1 MCYWRYNCFKFPRH
15 LGETGDQRVTW
26 HVGVHHGKPPP
37 TSLWRKYVF
46 SGWKARFYMLL
57 LNSGITDFFQKHMA
71 WWRSPWWHV
80 MLAYTKFYNKENSD
94 KNICQWVQWNNSIL
108 VTRFFSNEKNNP
120 WKEEKKKEKNSNV
133 KAFCVTRKRDK
144 LKTNF
149 SWNAE

>member
-26 HVGVHHGKPPP
+26 HVGVHHGKSPPP
-37 TSLWRKYVF
+37 ACGGNMCLVVEKQDFTCSCLIL
-46 SGWKARFYMLL
+46 ALL
-57 LNSGITDFFQKHMA
+57 IFFQKHMA

-94 KNICQWVQWNNSIL
+94 KNICQCVQWNNSIL